1 MFNSLINLVIK
12 IFKSYFG
19 LQDQGFNIN
28 YYNIGMIISNELL
41 LGIYIYLVGVA
52 VLLFQWK
59 HILNILLRFEIL
71 MLGVI
76 FSFLLTWGL
85 NRREF
90 NIIMIIIVFGVC
102 EARLGLSIL
111 VRLIRVHGN
120 DYVNSLIIY
129 KL

>member
-1 MFNSLINLVIK
+1 
-12 IFKSYFG
+12 
-19 LQDQGFNIN
+19 
-28 YYNIGMIISNELL
+28 MIMSNELL

-90 NIIMIIIVFGVC
+90 NIMMIIIVFGVC

>member
-1 MFNSLINLVIK
+1 
-12 IFKSYFG
+12 
-19 LQDQGFNIN
+19 
-28 YYNIGMIISNELL
+28 MIIRGELL
-41 LGIYIYLVGVA
+41 LRVFIYIRGFF

-71 MLGVI
+71 ILGIV

-85 NRREF
+85 FRNDYRLMMV
-90 NIIMIIIVFGVC
+90 IVVFGVC
-102 EARLGLSIL
+102 EASLGLSLL

-120 DYVNSLIIY
+120 DYVSSLSLH

>member
-1 MFNSLINLVIK
+1 MAINR
-12 IFKSYFG
+12 
-19 LQDQGFNIN
+19 
-28 YYNIGMIISNELL
+28 ELL
-41 LGIYIYLVGVA
+41 LSLYIYLSGIVI
-52 VLLFQWK
+52 LLFQWK

-85 NRREF
+85 YSSEYN
-90 NIIMIIIVFGVC
+90 IMIIIVVFGVC
-102 EARLGLSIL
+102 EASLGLSLL

-120 DYVNSLIIY
+120 DYVNSLILY

>member
-1 MFNSLINLVIK
+1 
-12 IFKSYFG
+12 
-19 LQDQGFNIN
+19 
-28 YYNIGMIISNELL
+28 MIMSNELL

-59 HILNILLRFEIL
+59 HILNILLSFEIL

-85 NRREF
+85 NSSEF
-90 NIIMIIIVFGVC
+90 NIMMIIIVFGVC
-102 EARLGLSIL
+102 EASLGLSML
-111 VRLIRVHGN
+111 VSLIRVHGN
-120 DYVNSLIIY
+120 DYVNSLIMY